1 VAASPIWQRIVTGD
15 SQYFTRFLS
24 QQLKTKC
31 LRTPNAI
38 TMEEK
43 KGGSTKNSGLAK
55 RMPKVLGRV
64 PRGEPRRSP
73 RKFMRTT
80 QPAQSVTVAQLG
92 EISPERS
99 TVKQPRKLREAAH
112 REVRQKRNEDS
123 RFAGAEEIH
132 EEYDEYDEEDLELW
146 DGVEDG
152 AEDQSLA
159 QDPTSEAP
167 SASPPPV
174 RHAQQTMGAHQLTPE
189 LQGPAM
195 AIAEAVTKSLLAVQG
210 QVRSPDNELSAYGTY
225 SESSD
230 IQGEQPTAPKTLQ
243 LAVRSGAEAVQPK
256 VSIRDVSLQSFSGS
270 RDPVGHVIEKESFLA
285 LLEWL
290 ESCDFLL
297 ETSGLDPALHV

>member
-1 VAASPIWQRIVTGD
+1 
-15 SQYFTRFLS
+15 
-24 QQLKTKC
+24 
-31 LRTPNAI
+31 
-38 TMEEK
+38 
-43 KGGSTKNSGLAK
+43 
-55 RMPKVLGRV
+55 
-64 PRGEPRRSP
+64 
-73 RKFMRTT
+73 
-80 QPAQSVTVAQLG
+80 LG

-112 REVRQKRNEDS
+112 REVQQNRNEDS
-123 RFAGAEEIH
+123 RFAGVEEIH
-132 EEYDEYDEEDLELW
+132 EEYDEYDEGDLELW

-159 QDPTSEAP
+159 QDPTSEDP
-167 SASPPPV
+167 PASPPPV
-174 RHAQQTMGAHQLTPE
+174 RHAQPTMGAHQLTPE
-189 LQGPAM
+189 LQRLAM

-225 SESSD
+225 SSD